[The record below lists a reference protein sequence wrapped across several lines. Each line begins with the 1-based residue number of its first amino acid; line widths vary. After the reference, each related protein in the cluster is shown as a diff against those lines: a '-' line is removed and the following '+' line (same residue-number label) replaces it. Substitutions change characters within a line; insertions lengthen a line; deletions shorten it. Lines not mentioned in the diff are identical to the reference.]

1 MVKVIIDDKDYEVE
15 EGLAIIQACEI
26 VGVEVPRFCSVSYT
40 HLTLP
45 TIVSV

>member
-26 VGVEVPRFCSVSYT
+26 AGVEVPRFC
-40 HLTLP
+40 
-45 TIVSV
+45 